1 MLCISLNSEFYN
13 NSKSV
18 GFSKI
23 RPRNLEK
30 IRFEEFLELVIEV
43 NRENRKYKHTP
54 LIWAPLESSYLAEQY
69 GTKISK
75 IRPRNPAKSQNQ
87 EILELVIEVNGKIV
101 NTNTISLIWIPLE
114 LSYLAEQYDTK
125 LSKISPRNPEKIQN
139 QGILEHII

>member
-1 MLCISLNSEFYN
+1 MNSEFYN
-13 NSKSV
+13 NSKSI

-23 RPRNLEK
+23 RPRNPEK
-30 IRFEEFLELVIEV
+30 IRFEKFLELVIEV

-54 LIWAPLESSYLAEQY
+54 LIWAPLELSYLAEQY

-125 LSKISPRNPEKIQN
+125 LSKISQCNPEKIQN
-139 QGILEHII
+139 QEILEHIT

>member
-1 MLCISLNSEFYN
+1 MLCISLNSEFHN

-18 GFSKI
+18 GFLKI

-125 LSKISPRNPEKIQN
+125 LSKISPCNPEIQN
-139 QGILEHII
+139 QEILEHII

>member
-1 MLCISLNSEFYN
+1 MNSEFYK

-23 RPRNLEK
+23 RPRNPEK
-30 IRFEEFLELVIEV
+30 IRFEEFLQLVIQV

-54 LIWAPLESSYLAEQY
+54 LIWASLELSYLAEQY

-75 IRPRNPAKSQNQ
+75 IRPCNPAKSQNQ

-101 NTNTISLIWIPLE
+101 NTITTPLIWIPLE
-114 LSYLAEQYDTK
+114 FSF
-125 LSKISPRNPEKIQN
+125 
-139 QGILEHII
+139 

>member
-1 MLCISLNSEFYN
+1 MLCKSLNSEFYN

-18 GFSKI
+18 GFLKI

-75 IRPRNPAKSQNQ
+75 IRPRNP
-87 EILELVIEVNGKIV
+87 
-101 NTNTISLIWIPLE
+101 
-114 LSYLAEQYDTK
+114 
-125 LSKISPRNPEKIQN
+125 EKI
-139 QGILEHII
+139 

>member
-1 MLCISLNSEFYN
+1 MLCISLNSEFHN

-18 GFSKI
+18 GFLKI

-75 IRPRNPAKSQNQ
+75 IRPRNHEKIQNQ
-87 EILELVIEVNGKIV
+87 EILE
-101 NTNTISLIWIPLE
+101 
-114 LSYLAEQYDTK
+114 
-125 LSKISPRNPEKIQN
+125 
-139 QGILEHII
+139 HII